1 MNQTYLDTARLL
13 TQVAPLVFADDT
25 FALKG
30 GTAINLFVRNMPRL
44 SVDLDLV
51 FPDHTLSR
59 DEALARINEAI
70 RQAAE
75 RLNKRGFLTHAPAAA
90 AGETKLLVRR
100 GAIQVKVEAN
110 FVMRGTVRPVRRA
123 SLTPVACDVLMADLE
138 IPMVSLEDVYGG
150 KLVAALDRQHPRD
163 LFDVMQL
170 FAHEGITP
178 GIRRAFVVYL
188 ASSNRPIHEVLF
200 TPLRDIRHDYEHNFQ
215 GMTAEPVPLDALLAA
230 RERMVREIQQGLD
243 DDERRFL
250 LSLVAGAPDWSLL
263 GIGHLEHLPGLRWK
277 LQNLAQLK
285 KANPKKFAEQSEALA
300 SHLSGLS

>member
-1 MNQTYLDTARLL
+1 MNQIYLDTARLL
-13 TQVAPLVFADDT
+13 TQVAPLVFVDDT

-30 GTAINLFVRNMPRL
+30 GTAINLFVRDMPRL

-51 FPDHTLSR
+51 FLDRTLPR
-59 DEALARINEAI
+59 DEALVRINEAI

-75 RLNKRGFLTHAPAAA
+75 RLKKRGFQTHAQTAA

-100 GAIQVKVEAN
+100 GSIQVKVEAN
-110 FVMRGTVRPVRRA
+110 FVMRGTVQPARRA

-138 IPMVSLEDVYGG
+138 IPVVSLEDVYGG

-250 LSLVAGAPDWSLL
+250 LSLAAGTPQWSLL
-263 GIGHLEHLPGLRWK
+263 GITHLEHLPGIRWK
-277 LQNLAQLK
+277 LHNLAQLQK
-285 KANPKKFAEQSEALA
+285 TDARKFAEQADLLGKQLSAL
-300 SHLSGLS
+300 S

>member
-13 TQVAPLVFADDT
+13 TQVAPLVFVDDT

-30 GTAINLFVRNMPRL
+30 GTAINLFVRDMPRL

-51 FPDHTLSR
+51 FPDHTLPR
-59 DEALARINEAI
+59 DEALAHINEAV

-75 RLNKRGFLTHAPAAA
+75 RLKKRGFQTHAPAAA

-100 GAIQVKVEAN
+100 DSIQVKVEVN
-110 FVMRGTVRPVRRA
+110 FVMRGTVQPVRRA
-123 SLTPVACDVLMADLE
+123 SLTPAARNTLLADLE
-138 IPMVSLEDVYGG
+138 IPVVSLEDVYGG

-200 TPLRDIRHDYEHNFQ
+200 TALRDIRHDYEYNFQ

-243 DDERRFL
+243 DNERRFL
-250 LSLVAGAPDWSLL
+250 LSLAAGAPEWSLL
-263 GIGHLEHLPGLRWK
+263 GIAHLEQLPGIRWK
-277 LQNLAQLK
+277 LHNLAQLQK
-285 KANPKKFAEQSEALA
+285 TDAKKFAEQADTLA
-300 SHLSGLS
+300 ARLG

>member
-13 TQVAPLVFADDT
+13 VQVAPLVFVDDT

-30 GTAINLFVRNMPRL
+30 GTAINLFVRDMPRL

-51 FPDHTLSR
+51 FPDHTLPR
-59 DEALARINEAI
+59 DEALARINEAV

-75 RLNKRGFLTHAPAAA
+75 RLKKRDLQVHAPAAA

-100 GAIQVKVEAN
+100 GSVQVKVEVN

-123 SLTPVACDVLMADLE
+123 SLTPTAGDVLMADLE
-138 IPMVSLEDVYGG
+138 IPVVSLEDMYGG

-188 ASSNRPIHEVLF
+188 ASSNRPVHEVLF
-200 TPLRDIRHDYEHNFQ
+200 PPLRDIRHDFEHNFQ
-215 GMTAEPVPLDALLAA
+215 GMTVEPVPLESLLVA
-230 RERMVREIQQGLD
+230 RERLVHEVQRGLD
-243 DDERRFL
+243 ESERRFL
-250 LSLVAGAPDWSLL
+250 LSLVAGAPEWALL
-263 GIGHLEHLPGLRWK
+263 DVFHLEHLPGVRWK
-277 LQNLAQLK
+277 LHNLAQLRK
-285 KANPKKFAEQSEALA
+285 TSPKKFAEQAALLA
-300 SHLSGLS
+300 ARLNG